1 MARLRYLFQWIWVE
15 KLNIYKMKI
24 LEALANEISRQKKI
38 DALMKLK
45 QQKEA
50 ELKEI
55 RTALRLVIHKR

>member
-1 MARLRYLFQWIWVE
+1 
-15 KLNIYKMKI
+15 MKI
-24 LEALANEISRQKKI
+24 LEALAEEISRQKKI

-55 RTALRLVIHKR
+55 RTALRLVIQKR

>member
-1 MARLRYLFQWIWVE
+1 
-15 KLNIYKMKI
+15 MKV

-38 DALMKLK
+38 DALMKMK

-55 RTALRLVIHKR
+55 RNALRLVIQKK

>member
-1 MARLRYLFQWIWVE
+1 
-15 KLNIYKMKI
+15 MKV
-24 LEALANEISRQKKI
+24 LEALADEISRQKKI

-55 RTALRLVIHKR
+55 RTALRQIIHKKR

>member
-1 MARLRYLFQWIWVE
+1 
-15 KLNIYKMKI
+15 MKV

-38 DALMKLK
+38 DALMKMK

-55 RTALRLVIHKR
+55 RNALRLVIQKR

>member
-1 MARLRYLFQWIWVE
+1 MRV
-15 KLNIYKMKI
+15 

-55 RTALRLVIHKR
+55 RSALKSVIYKR

>member
-1 MARLRYLFQWIWVE
+1 MRV
-15 KLNIYKMKI
+15 

-45 QQKEA
+45 QVKEY

-55 RTALRLVIHKR
+55 RKALRLIIHRQR

>member
-1 MARLRYLFQWIWVE
+1 LIEE
-15 KLNIYKMKI
+15 KESINFIQNNKTMKV
-24 LEALANEISRQKKI
+24 LEALVDEISRQKKI

-55 RTALRLVIHKR
+55 RYALRLTIRKAMNK

>member
-1 MARLRYLFQWIWVE
+1 MR
-15 KLNIYKMKI
+15 I

-38 DALMKLK
+38 DALMKMK

-55 RTALRLVIHKR
+55 RTALRKIIHRR